1 MWRYLDQKINK
12 AASILIRDHES
23 YAKEVHK
30 ENKRRSRR
38 SISISDNDKLPLL
51 RPSTWDLHPGFNPYL
66 VRSRHKCI
74 AYTISHSLKNQTY
87 APSRPAG
94 FKVPKPSGGERTIS
108 TFQIS
113 DEVVSRYL
121 FRSLVRK
128 NLPILG
134 SYSYAYRPDRGPYN
148 AIHHIK
154 AEFSHEHRIFI
165 AEYDFK
171 KFFDNISHSYLL
183 ETIDEIGIIKSPLE
197 DYLIKKFLE
206 VPAPYLS
213 NEKKGPNEYSSSYKP
228 TDTPTS
234 CERKGI
240 PQGTSISLFLANIA
254 ALKLD
259 QKLERLGVGFV
270 RYADDTL
277 IWSSDY
283 GKICDAASALH
294 ELSDQ
299 IGSPIN
305 SKKSS
310 GIQLL
315 VRGEVEKAEIS
326 FTKQVD
332 YLGHRFGLGPNTT
345 QIKPELV
352 QRIKERV
359 NNLIYTNLLL
369 EPLRNNQDP
378 GRISGDIDE
387 DYKILI
393 LQLRGYLYGSLTEQE
408 VRRFQIE
415 DVSKISFQGIMSFF
429 PLIDDNEQLEAID
442 KWIAARI
449 WLAMRKR
456 FKILKRSSL
465 NTPDPH
471 SLSKNELINYSYKSP
486 SGQEVQDLR
495 IPSIQRIVN
504 VISRGV
510 SNHGFEVVSDKIP
523 LYMYS

>member
-1 MWRYLDQKINK
+1 MWRYLDQKINE
-12 AASILIRDHES
+12 AASTLIKDHES

-74 AYTISHSLKNQTY
+74 AYTISRSLKNQTY

-94 FKVPKPSGGERTIS
+94 FRVQKPSGGERTIS

-113 DEVVSRYL
+113 DEVVSRHL
-121 FRSLVRK
+121 FRSLMRK
-128 NLPILG
+128 NLPIL
-134 SYSYAYRPDRGPYN
+134 SSHSYAYRADRGLYN
-148 AIHHIK
+148 AVSHIK

-183 ETIDEIGIIKSPLE
+183 EVIDEIGIIKSPLE
-197 DYLIKKFLE
+197 EYLIKKFLE

-213 NEKKGPNEYSSSYKP
+213 NEKGLNEYSSSYGP
-228 TDTPTS
+228 SDTTPP

-259 QKLERLGVGFV
+259 QKLEKLGVGFV

-277 IWSSDY
+277 IWSADY
-283 GKICDAASALH
+283 GKICDAASTLH
-294 ELSDQ
+294 EISDQ

-305 SKKSS
+305 PKKSS

-315 VRGEVEKAEIS
+315 VRGEVKKAEIS

-352 QRIKERV
+352 QRIQKRV
-359 NNLIYTNLLL
+359 NHLIYTNLLL

-378 GRISGDIDE
+378 SRISGNIDE

-393 LQLRGYLYGSLTEQE
+393 LQLRRYLYGSLTEQE
-408 VRRFQIE
+408 VRRFQIG
-415 DVSKISFQGIMSFF
+415 DVSKISFEGIMSFF
-429 PLIDDNEQLEAID
+429 PLIDDNKQLEEID

-456 FKILKRSSL
+456 SNILKRSSL
-465 NTPDPH
+465 NTPAPH
-471 SLSKNELINYSYKSP
+471 DLSKDELINYSHELQ
-486 SGQEVQDLR
+486 SGQKQDLR
-495 IPSIQRIVN
+495 IPSVQRIAN

-510 SNHGFEVVSDKIP
+510 SSHGFEVVSNKIP